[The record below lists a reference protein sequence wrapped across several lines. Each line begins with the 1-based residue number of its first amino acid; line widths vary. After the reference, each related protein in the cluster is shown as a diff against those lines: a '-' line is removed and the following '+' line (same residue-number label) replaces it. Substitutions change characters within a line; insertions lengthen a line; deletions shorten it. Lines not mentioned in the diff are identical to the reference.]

1 MDYSVSHHYLTAE
14 ADENDAATPVAP
26 TSAQTEFNSALR
38 AALLSSPASPNA
50 DALSA
55 ALARTPVGEAGGA
68 GFSAADAGLAGAS
81 PRARSAGSRVL
92 SFREVDADHDER
104 DPLSPLALG
113 SSLAA
118 LDSDTM
124 RPASAR
130 AKLNRQIPSAPTRI
144 LDAPDIVDDYYLNL
158 ISWSDSNLLAVALGP
173 SVYTWNADTNSVQLL
188 CQLENG
194 DIVTSVSWMPKATGR
209 SDCLAVG
216 CNSSIV
222 QLWDATSLKLIRTM
236 TGHSARV
243 ASLSWNPS
251 HRHVIS
257 SGGRDSIILNHDVR
271 APEHAVSTFVGH
283 RQEVC
288 GLRWSLDGTTLA
300 SGGNENFLCLW
311 ESAMGSRSNPAG
323 EVSPRLVL
331 NDHNAAVKALAWAP
345 FQRSLLAS
353 GGGTADRTIKFW
365 LVSASGF
372 GLPLSCDCLA
382 RTGEESD

>member
-1 MDYSVSHHYLTAE
+1 MARLAADSTPPMSPATRGGSTPKRARRISFTAGGGSPRGDRSSGSSLVGGDVSFGGVSPRSPHGSNIRAQASPLSTSAKKGKGGNGSDSARSSLDPSSPSMTQHDRFIPNRRSMDYSVSHHYLTAE

-81 PRARSAGSRVL
+81 PRARTAGSRVL

-144 LDAPDIVDDYYLNL
+144 LDAPDIVDVSQVPA
-158 ISWSDSNLLAVALGP
+158 IQGGACAC
-173 SVYTWNADTNSVQLL
+173 TK
-188 CQLENG
+188 LE
-194 DIVTSVSWMPKATGR
+194 
-209 SDCLAVG
+209 
-216 CNSSIV
+216 
-222 QLWDATSLKLIRTM
+222 
-236 TGHSARV
+236 
-243 ASLSWNPS
+243 
-251 HRHVIS
+251 
-257 SGGRDSIILNHDVR
+257 
-271 APEHAVSTFVGH
+271 
-283 RQEVC
+283 
-288 GLRWSLDGTTLA
+288 
-300 SGGNENFLCLW
+300 
-311 ESAMGSRSNPAG
+311 
-323 EVSPRLVL
+323 
-331 NDHNAAVKALAWAP
+331 
-345 FQRSLLAS
+345 
-353 GGGTADRTIKFW
+353 
-365 LVSASGF
+365 
-372 GLPLSCDCLA
+372 
-382 RTGEESD
+382 

>member
-1 MDYSVSHHYLTAE
+1 
-14 ADENDAATPVAP
+14 
-26 TSAQTEFNSALR
+26 
-38 AALLSSPASPNA
+38 
-50 DALSA
+50 
-55 ALARTPVGEAGGA
+55 
-68 GFSAADAGLAGAS
+68 
-81 PRARSAGSRVL
+81 
-92 SFREVDADHDER
+92 
-104 DPLSPLALG
+104 
-113 SSLAA
+113 
-118 LDSDTM
+118 
-124 RPASAR
+124 
-130 AKLNRQIPSAPTRI
+130 
-144 LDAPDIVDDYYLNL
+144 
-158 ISWSDSNLLAVALGP
+158 
-173 SVYTWNADTNSVQLL
+173 
-188 CQLENG
+188 
-194 DIVTSVSWMPKATGR
+194 MPKATGR
-209 SDCLAVG
+209 TDCLAVG

-222 QLWDATSLKLIRTM
+222 QLWDATSLQLIRTM

-365 LVSASGF
+365 
-372 GLPLSCDCLA
+372 
-382 RTGEESD
+382 